1 LEAAEKTQL
10 LKELVVETRRLSNC
24 KGNRV
29 RDKIS
34 SGEREAVRSELV
46 AIAERLV
53 AKYGL
58 TIPDARRVLHELLDV
73 SV

>member
-1 LEAAEKTQL
+1 LEANEKTQL
-10 LKELVVETRRLSNC
+10 LRELVVETRRLS
-24 KGNRV
+24 GNRV
-29 RDKIS
+29 RDKIL

-53 AKYGL
+53 AKCGL

>member
-1 LEAAEKTQL
+1 LIPE
-10 LKELVVETRRLSNC
+10 
-24 KGNRV
+24 
-29 RDKIS
+29 D
-34 SGEREAVRSELV
+34 EREAVRNELV

>member
-1 LEAAEKTQL
+1 MIAENEKTDL
-10 LKELVVETRRLSNC
+10 LKGLVVESRKLSATHIC
-24 KGNRV
+24 DR
-29 RDKIS
+29 IPQA
-34 SGEREAVRSELV
+34 EREQVRTELV

-58 TIPDARRVLHELLDV
+58 SIPDARRVLHEMLDV